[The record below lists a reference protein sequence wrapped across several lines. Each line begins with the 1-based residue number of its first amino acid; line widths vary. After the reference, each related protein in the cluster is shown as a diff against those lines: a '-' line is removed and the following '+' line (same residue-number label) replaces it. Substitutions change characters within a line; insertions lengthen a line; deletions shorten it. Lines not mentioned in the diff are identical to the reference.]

1 MAKHMNALKND
12 LPAPWWA
19 DNLENIDREIARLA
33 TLCQVRILQ
42 PGVIERVLRKDA
54 SVCGTSNEIAFA
66 KLRDMIMLH
75 FAVRQMSAD
84 VVGQTETA
92 QIEDYVVERL
102 KKSFPD
108 LAVDW
113 QQGEARKAHDS

>member
-1 MAKHMNALKND
+1 MSAPKND
-12 LPAPWWA
+12 LPDLWWA
-19 DNLENIDREIARLA
+19 DNLEEIDRELARLA
-33 TLCQVRILQ
+33 TLCQVRVLE
-42 PGVIERVLRKDA
+42 PGVIERVLHRDA

-84 VVGQTETA
+84 VVGQAKTA

-108 LAVDW
+108 LAADW
-113 QQGEARKAHDS
+113 QQGEARTAHDR

>member
-1 MAKHMNALKND
+1 MNALKND

-108 LAVDW
+108 LAADW